1 MNNMKTYIK
10 ILLLLLPF
18 ASLSA
23 STQDTIYV
31 MRDGAVLFKKAIT
44 EIDSI
49 SFENYLLNRK
59 SIVEKIES
67 DNNYSIFYQG
77 LLATGLADSLRA
89 DRDKTYDFE
98 NFKYLASIKKT
109 DGQWFYQEVPQLKKF
124 GFTLLM
130 ESDSVFNSY
139 GVSNLTTL
147 KAYAASIYNQAYP
160 EDANISDVK
169 NRKNSLNRFI
179 AYHII
184 SKKLKLNM
192 FIDAFDTNHMLKNR
206 DMYEYIETMCPNSL
220 IEIKKERLSAETN
233 LINKIPQTGSVIR
246 IIKNFDDKDL
256 YNAYYYGIDKTLT
269 FDVNF
274 QEQLAGKRLRFDFAS
289 FFPELTNNNFRGSRF
304 AQNTISTLYIEQ
316 SLQLIIPQGYVSR
329 INASEQT
336 NVIYLPGYHKF
347 QNYEGDELSLSANM
361 GKNYNFS
368 IGTPPIPAGTYE
380 IRYGYIANGKRGVAQ
395 ICIDSIPAGI
405 PVNLNKNGIDLEI
418 GWEMPGSVASDPMGY
433 ENDKSLRNHGYMKG
447 PACYKVIT
455 QGWTTGENARYSNVN
470 LRKII
475 GTFTFNKAGNHTIT
489 VYGLS
494 AGEFMLDFI
503 EFVPVSALESE
514 DIY

>member
-1 MNNMKTYIK
+1 MQHHHPALIWLIITEPYALIVLFLNLFSKTQLFSKMNNMKTYIK

-77 LLATGLADSLRA
+77 LLATGLADSLRD
-89 DRDKTYDFE
+89 DRDKTYNFE
-98 NFKYLASIKKT
+98 KFNSFISVEKA
-109 DGQWFYQEVPQLKKF
+109 DNQWFYQEVPQLKKF

-220 IEIKKERLSAETN
+220 IEIKKERLTAETN

-274 QEQLAGKRLRFDFAS
+274 QEQLAGKRLRLILHHS
-289 FFPELTNNNFRGSRF
+289 
-304 AQNTISTLYIEQ
+304 
-316 SLQLIIPQGYVSR
+316 SL
-329 INASEQT
+329 N
-336 NVIYLPGYHKF
+336 
-347 QNYEGDELSLSANM
+347 
-361 GKNYNFS
+361 
-368 IGTPPIPAGTYE
+368 
-380 IRYGYIANGKRGVAQ
+380 
-395 ICIDSIPAGI
+395 
-405 PVNLNKNGIDLEI
+405 
-418 GWEMPGSVASDPMGY
+418 
-433 ENDKSLRNHGYMKG
+433 
-447 PACYKVIT
+447 
-455 QGWTTGENARYSNVN
+455 
-470 LRKII
+470 
-475 GTFTFNKAGNHTIT
+475 
-489 VYGLS
+489 
-494 AGEFMLDFI
+494 
-503 EFVPVSALESE
+503 
-514 DIY
+514 